1 MILILKSIYLWTR
14 SKAYIIRVSKR
25 IRIYIGTGKI
35 YDMHQYTHFC
45 TPQDLELKLEQ
56 LLLRFKQTPA
66 LVINQFD
73 SYDKFYK
80 DYINEVNLIES
91 RLYGLQAF
99 IVVLLVNLKANTQEL
114 NHSEIDEIIDNEICK
129 KLDFEH
135 DMHSLPEMIN
145 RFNIIESD
153 HAHIDTEIIMQ
164 IMKASR
170 QICCSAVS
178 IVVNIAMKVFDYLEL
193 AMEDI
198 KASPKNT
205 ENNMELMKFAAYLA
219 KLFDAMF
226 AASLDDPS
234 DIFYQNEPTD
244 DIK

>member
-73 SYDKFYK
+73 SYDNFYK

-99 IVVLLVNLKANTQEL
+99 IVVLLVNLKANTQGL

-135 DMHSLPEMIN
+135 DS
-145 RFNIIESD
+145 
-153 HAHIDTEIIMQ
+153 
-164 IMKASR
+164 
-170 QICCSAVS
+170 
-178 IVVNIAMKVFDYLEL
+178 VVRKKKRHPVQ
-193 AMEDI
+193 
-198 KASPKNT
+198 K
-205 ENNMELMKFAAYLA
+205 
-219 KLFDAMF
+219 
-226 AASLDDPS
+226 
-234 DIFYQNEPTD
+234 NEPR
-244 DIK
+244 